1 MSKRVPPDSLIDSS
15 SPRRRLNDFQQQ
27 DIRPKLVFALS
38 MRAGEYPIIGFRIL
52 ACFLPQP
59 EIGRH
64 MSVERYGLSRGFS
77 FAVPD
82 FAKIN

>member
-1 MSKRVPPDSLIDSS
+1 
-15 SPRRRLNDFQQQ
+15 
-27 DIRPKLVFALS
+27 